1 MKTTLLFA
9 LLIFSAAFC
18 LNTVSAEKKQPK
30 PAKEQP
36 EDSTP
41 KIDLEGVPPEKAAE
55 ILKKFEAVRKI
66 ESELKFQQ
74 GVITIKDG
82 LAKLSLPETFR
93 YLDPN
98 DTEKVLVD
106 IWGNPPREKSLG
118 MIVPADFNAIGDA
131 SWAVVIT
138 YEEDGYVKDDD
149 AASINYTDLLK
160 QMQESTREA
169 SEERKKAG
177 YEAIELVGWA
187 EPPHYDKASH
197 KLYWAKDLKFG
208 DGEEH
213 TLNYD
218 IRALGRRGVLS
229 LNAVGSME
237 QLKDIKT
244 DMQAV
249 LGFVEFN
256 EGHRYSDYLAGTD
269 KVATY
274 GIAALIAGKLAAKA
288 GLFKVLLGLLIA
300 GKKFVII
307 GVIGLIALARK
318 LFSRKSG
325 SAEETISIS
334 SSGESSGNQAL

>member
-1 MKTTLLFA
+1 MKKTLLFV
-9 LLIFSAAFC
+9 LLMFSAAFC

-30 PAKEQP
+30 STKEQA

-74 GVITIKDG
+74 GVISIKDG
-82 LAKLSLPETFR
+82 LAKLTLPETFR
-93 YLDPN
+93 YLSPD
-98 DTEKVLVD
+98 DTQKVLID

-118 MIVPADFNAIGDA
+118 MIVPADFKAIGDT

-138 YEEDGYVKDDD
+138 YEEDGYVKDDE
-149 AASINYTDLLK
+149 AASINYNDLLK

-177 YEAIELVGWA
+177 YEPIELVGWA
-187 EPPHYDKASH
+187 EPPHYDNTSH
-197 KLYWAKDLKFG
+197 KLYWAKELKFG

-229 LNAVGSME
+229 LNAVASIE

-244 DMQAV
+244 SMQAV

-300 GKKFVII
+300 GKKFVI
-307 GVIGLIALARK
+307 VAVVGLLALAKK
-318 LFSRKSG
+318 LFSRKPGGDDEAVSITG
-325 SAEETISIS
+325 SSENS
-334 SSGESSGNQAL
+334 